1 MGKSAPRT
9 DEPKQSDTGRDLMK
23 LLARADEGDRQ
34 ALAALRTSFDEDPA
48 LWDAVG
54 DAAFQA
60 EAAMIE
66 LAAESNEVV
75 QEAIHRKLG
84 RLRRELAG
92 EAASPLERLLVD
104 RITVC
109 WLMLAQAESRY
120 ARALKAPRVSFELSE
135 YHQRRCDRA
144 QRRYLAAIRALAQV
158 RRLLVPMVQMNI
170 AERQVNVAQAAASI
184 GGDG

>member
-1 MGKSAPRT
+1 VGKSAPRT
-9 DEPKQSDTGRDLMK
+9 DEPKQSDTRRDLMR
-23 LLARADEGDRQ
+23 LLARADKGDRQ
-34 ALAALRTSFDEDPA
+34 ALAVLRASFHEDPA

-66 LAAESNEVV
+66 LAAGSNEVV
-75 QEAIHRKLG
+75 QEAIRRKMR

-92 EAASPLERLLVD
+92 EAAPPLERLLVD
-104 RITVC
+104 RIAVC

-120 ARALKAPRVSFELSE
+120 AQAMKAPSVSFELSE

-144 QRRYLAAIRALAQV
+144 QRRYLQAIKALAQV
-158 RRLLVPMVQMNI
+158 RRLLVPMMQVNI